1 MRVIKM
7 HRSFDI
13 GCFEFDVVVVT
24 RMICRAMEASRVMN
38 S

>member
-7 HRSFDI
+7 YRSFDT
-13 GCFEFDVVVVT
+13 GCFEFDVVVVI
-24 RMICRAMEASRVMN
+24 RMICRAMEASGVMN